1 MKYLKKL
8 SLFLFIS
15 IIITSCGMFDTT
27 VKIYDAYEYNC
38 STGELRVLNSD
49 DPILPFL
56 KKKSWYNQEEFH
68 EAHVEH
74 ALEPYEDMPMSDST
88 LSKISPTLEL
98 SNSMFNELK
107 MYVDC
112 ENPKDIMF

>member
-1 MKYLKKL
+1 MRSTKKP
-8 SLFLFIS
+8 FLFF
-15 IIITSCGMFDTT
+15 IICAFVSSCGIFDTT
-27 VKIYDAYEYNC
+27 VKIYGAYEYNC
-38 STGELRVLNSD
+38 STGEIRVLNAD

-56 KKKSWYNQEEFH
+56 RKKSWYNQEEFH

-74 ALEPYEDMPMSDST
+74 ALEPYGDMPMSDST

-107 MYVDC
+107 MNVDC

>member
-1 MKYLKKL
+1 MRSIKK
-8 SLFLFIS
+8 LFLFS
-15 IIITSCGMFDTT
+15 IMSTCITSCGIFDTT
-27 VKIYDAYEYNC
+27 VKIYGAYEYNC
-38 STGELRVLNSD
+38 TTGELRVLNTN

-56 KKKSWYNQEEFH
+56 KRKSWYNQEEFH

-74 ALEPYEDMPMSDST
+74 ALEPYEDMPISDST

-112 ENPKDIMF
+112 DNPKDIMF

>member
-8 SLFLFIS
+8 SLFLFMS
-15 IIITSCGMFDTT
+15 ITITSCGMFDTT
-27 VKIYDAYEYNC
+27 VKIYGAYEYNC

-74 ALEPYEDMPMSDST
+74 ALKPYEDMPMSDST

>member
-1 MKYLKKL
+1 MRTIKKNI
-8 SLFLFIS
+8 LFIIISAS
-15 IIITSCGMFDTT
+15 IASCGIFDTT
-27 VKIYDAYEYNC
+27 VKIYGAYEYNC
-38 STGELRVLNSD
+38 TTGELRVLNAN
-49 DPILPFL
+49 DPVLPFL

-68 EAHVEH
+68 EAHVQH
-74 ALEPYEDMPMSDST
+74 ALEPYEDMPISDST
-88 LSKISPTLEL
+88 LSEITPTLGQ

>member
-1 MKYLKKL
+1 MRSIKK
-8 SLFLFIS
+8 LFLFS
-15 IIITSCGMFDTT
+15 IMSTCITSCGIFDTT
-27 VKIYDAYEYNC
+27 VKIYGAYEYNC
-38 STGELRVLNSD
+38 TTGELRVLNTN

-56 KKKSWYNQEEFH
+56 KRKSWYNQEEFH

-74 ALEPYEDMPMSDST
+74 ALEPYEDMPISDST

-98 SNSMFNELK
+98 SNSMFNEIK
-107 MYVDC
+107 NYVDC

>member
-68 EAHVEH
+68 EAHVKH
-74 ALEPYEDMPMSDST
+74 ALEPYEDMPMSDNT
-88 LSKISPTLEL
+88 LSKVSPTIEQ

-107 MYVDC
+107 LSVDC

>member
-112 ENPKDIMF
+112 DNPKDIMF

>member
-1 MKYLKKL
+1 MRHTKQLFL
-8 SLFLFIS
+8 SLIIS
-15 IIITSCGMFDTT
+15 TSIASCGIFDTT
-27 VKIYDAYEYNC
+27 VKIYGAYEYNC
-38 STGELRVLNSD
+38 TTGELRVLNTED
-49 DPILPFL
+49 LILPFL
-56 KKKSWYNQEEFH
+56 KRKSWYSQEEFH

-74 ALEPYEDMPMSDST
+74 ALEPYEDMSMSDST
-88 LSKISPTLEL
+88 LSKITPTLEL

>member
-1 MKYLKKL
+1 MKYLEKL
-8 SLFLFIS
+8 ALFLFIS
-15 IIITSCGMFDTT
+15 VTITACGMFDTT
-27 VKIYDAYEYNC
+27 VKIYGSYEYNC
-38 STGELRVLNSD
+38 STGKLRVLNSD

-88 LSKISPTLEL
+88 LSKISPTLEQ

-112 ENPKDIMF
+112 DNPKDIMF

>member
-1 MKYLKKL
+1 MNYLKKL
-8 SLFLFIS
+8 SLFSFIS
-15 IIITSCGMFDTT
+15 ITITSCGMFDTT
-27 VKIYDAYEYNC
+27 VKIYGAYEYNC

-74 ALEPYEDMPMSDST
+74 ALKPYEDMPMSDST